1 MIRFLIKK
9 LSKIKQPFQKSLEW
23 SGVLL
28 AIFYSLLIA
37 LNIGAEVLS
46 FILLFT
52 SAVLIAFWA
61 FLGDHRG
68 VLLLQLFYIG
78 AAIVGIIRWY

>member
-1 MIRFLIKK
+1 MKKFLSSK
-9 LSKIKQPFQKSLEW
+9 LSRIKQPFQKSLEW

-28 AIFYSLLIA
+28 AILYSLLIA

-46 FILLFT
+46 FVLLLT
-52 SAVLIAFWA
+52 SALLIGFWA
-61 FLGDHRG
+61 FLGDHKG

>member
-1 MIRFLIKK
+1 MKNFLERKK
-9 LSKIKQPFQKSLEW
+9 LKIRLPCRKTLEW

-28 AIFYSLLIA
+28 AISYSLLIA

-46 FILLFT
+46 FALLLT
-52 SAVLIAFWA
+52 SALLIGFWA
-61 FLGDHRG
+61 FLGGHRG